1 MKEVVVLTKLAEDAI
16 EKNELKLAKV
26 ALIKAVKLNPTSSPS
41 YRFLGNVYY
50 LLGDKLNA
58 IKCYLAAIHIQIS
71 SFTKMQTATF
81 STMLN
86 IKFDNAPEEI
96 KELLPCKE
104 GMIIYEDSSI
114 PSDIAHAYIDIDPA
128 EPIDPIVKEC
138 SKIYKKHLLTRKS
151 IKEITSTSNICY
163 EDYLNFNESHYITL
177 GREFLIDN
185 IKWDNINS
193 KEVLKL
199 YFPKAKKDCMNK

>member
-16 EKNELKLAKV
+16 KKNELKLAKI
-26 ALIKAVKLNPTSSPS
+26 ALVKAIKLNPTSAPS
-41 YRFLGNVYY
+41 YMLLGNTYY
-50 LLGDKLNA
+50 LLGDKLNS

-71 SFTKMQTATF
+71 TFTKMQTATF

-96 KELLPCKE
+96 RELLPCKE
-104 GMIIYEDSSI
+104 GM
-114 PSDIAHAYIDIDPA
+114 
-128 EPIDPIVKEC
+128 
-138 SKIYKKHLLTRKS
+138 TRKS

-163 EDYLNFNESHYITL
+163 EDYLNFDESHYIVL
-177 GREFLIDN
+177 GREFLIDHLD
-185 IKWDNINS
+185 WDNIDS

-199 YFPKAKKDCMNK
+199 YFSNKNKLSL

>member
-16 EKNELKLAKV
+16 KKNELKLAKI
-26 ALIKAVKLNPTSSPS
+26 ALVKAIKLNPTSAPS
-41 YRFLGNVYY
+41 YMLLGNTYY
-50 LLGDKLNA
+50 LLGDKLNS

-71 SFTKMQTATF
+71 TFTKMQTATF

-96 KELLPCKE
+96 RELLPCKE

-114 PSDIAHAYIDIDPA
+114 PSHIAHSFFDIDPVDKL
-128 EPIDPIVKEC
+128 DPIVKEC

-163 EDYLNFNESHYITL
+163 EDYLNFDESHYIVL
-177 GREFLIDN
+177 GREFLIDHLA
-185 IKWDNINS
+185 WDNIDS

-199 YFPKAKKDCMNK
+199 YFSNKNKLSL